1 MSDIA
6 IEKDITLD
14 LTRVKDHNMICK
26 IARALSVPERVR
38 ILQYLLAK
46 NKNLSEIAED
56 LKMPIS
62 SVSRHI
68 DVLAEA
74 QLVFVNYQPGIKGHT
89 KYCSQNVVSLSI
101 LLHPSADEENTTKEY
116 SVEMPIG
123 IFSHCHIK
131 APCGMAGKN
140 ETLGPYDDPSIF
152 FSPERV
158 NAECIWF
165 DLGFISYNFPTYP
178 LTYHSC
184 SEISFSFEVCS
195 ETIYYNNNWPSDI
208 TVYINNI
215 EVGTFT
221 SPGDFGGRRGHFTP
235 EYWPITST
243 QFGALRKVTVN
254 KKGVYIDNVLVN
266 NEITFD
272 DLHLYDGNSVKLTI
286 GIKDDAQHKGGLN
299 LFGKNFGDFPQSI
312 IMTVK

>member
-1 MSDIA
+1 
-6 IEKDITLD
+6 
-14 LTRVKDHNMICK
+14 
-26 IARALSVPERVR
+26 
-38 ILQYLLAK
+38 
-46 NKNLSEIAED
+46 
-56 LKMPIS
+56 
-62 SVSRHI
+62 
-68 DVLAEA
+68 
-74 QLVFVNYQPGIKGHT
+74 
-89 KYCSQNVVSLSI
+89 
-101 LLHPSADEENTTKEY
+101 
-116 SVEMPIG
+116 
-123 IFSHCHIK
+123 
-131 APCGMAGKN
+131 MAGKN